1 MEPGCLVG
9 LKKWV
14 GLNSGW
20 ARFGSGK
27 VWVRLEPGKGLGRVR
42 FGSGKVWVK

>member
-20 ARFGSGK
+20 
-27 VWVRLEPGKGLGRVR
+27 VR
-42 FGSGKVWVK
+42 FGSGKVWVKYGLGQVRFGSGKIWVN